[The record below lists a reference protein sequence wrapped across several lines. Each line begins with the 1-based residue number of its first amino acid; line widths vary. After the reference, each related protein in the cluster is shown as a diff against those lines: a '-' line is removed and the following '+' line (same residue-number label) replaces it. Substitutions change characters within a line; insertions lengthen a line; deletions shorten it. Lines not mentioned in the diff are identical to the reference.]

1 MYKFPLVKET
11 EVSLEE
17 VLTFCEPSVPRN
29 EWRTGRLARCDVQFC
44 VLFFFVGRHWRVPLI
59 KEITNLRIGVFHVF
73 SSEQMATQPIVP
85 RVCPANFLKP
95 LGQVY
100 TGSTD
105 CFGGTCITNRK
116 PGTTEALWERAR
128 LVKWCSCCEGL
139 RGPCLDELGIAARSR
154 AAALLHSREGLF
166 QGFFC
171 STITK
176 FLVKK
181 NTESSQKALTHTAT
195 CLAQLDET
203 AALKRDDREAR
214 IVSYSYYSLRFSLL
228 KRNSHQIAT

>member
-1 MYKFPLVKET
+1 MCSFV
-11 EVSLEE
+11 
-17 VLTFCEPSVPRN
+17 FC
-29 EWRTGRLARCDVQFC
+29 
-44 VLFFFVGRHWRVPLI
+44 FFFVGRHWRVPLI

-85 RVCPANFLKP
+85 RVCPANFIKP

-203 AALKRDDREAR
+203 AALKRGDREAR
-214 IVSYSYYSLRFSLL
+214 IVSYSYYSLS
-228 KRNSHQIAT
+228 KKY